1 MITSPFVIDQAFEA
15 TESHKILKAFT
26 RIGRVCLDKVMLIVW
41 IKQPWKQLAVV
52 DIGRRNC
59 ITADESMVDID
70 ADPVLVAVVIDGVL
84 LCPASI

>member
-1 MITSPFVIDQAFEA
+1 
-15 TESHKILKAFT
+15 
-26 RIGRVCLDKVMLIVW
+26 MLIFW

-52 DIGRRNC
+52 DIGRCNS

-70 ADPVLVAVVIDGVL
+70 SDIVLVAVVINVIL